1 MNRSPFRRP
10 RPGRTVL
17 VLLALAAT
25 LLLAACGSDDGAETA
40 EGGGSTATTASAGPA
55 ELSGEEQA
63 AVDEYRRYAIENADE
78 LVTETDEFLDL
89 VAEGDIEAAKRQYII
104 ARLPFERIEP
114 VAGALGDLDPS
125 LDAREG
131 DVDPKTWGGFHL
143 FEKKLWVEEDVSGLD
158 EYIDETRADV
168 RELQELAPD
177 LELTPADIAQ
187 GSIDLLGEVSA
198 SKITGEEERYS
209 HLDLYD
215 FEANVEGSETA
226 FDAVAPLVGD
236 PELEDEV
243 SQRFADVY
251 DLLERYEEG
260 AEYVSYEEVDQAG
273 RRELSQG
280 LDALAE
286 PLSQAAGEVKG

>member
-1 MNRSPFRRP
+1 MTPPNHAATASRRALA
-10 RPGRTVL
+10 VL
-17 VLLALAAT
+17 IAALAAV
-25 LLLAACGSDDGAETA
+25 LLAACGSENESSEQD
-40 EGGGSTATTASAGPA
+40 ASAPTEETSGQAA

-63 AVDEYRRYAIENADE
+63 AVDEYRQYAIENADE
-78 LVTETDEFLDL
+78 LVAETDKFLDL
-89 VAEGDIEAAKRQYII
+89 VADEDIEGAKEQYIT

-131 DVDPKTWGGFHL
+131 DVSDATWGGFHY
-143 FEKKLWVEEDVSGLD
+143 FEKKLWIEEDVSDLED
-158 EYIDETRADV
+158 YIDETSADV

-177 LELTPADIAQ
+177 LELVPADIAQ
-187 GSIDLLGEVSA
+187 GSVDLLGEVSA

-226 FDAVAPLVGD
+226 FDAVSPLIAD
-236 PELEDEV
+236 AQLKDDV

-251 DLLERYEEG
+251 DMLDQYSDG
-260 AEYVSYEEVDQAG
+260 DGFVSYEEVDKAG

-286 PLSQAAGEVKG
+286 PLSQAAGQVKG